1 MTREQFIRTCR
12 LLRPEYEIVDGCVC
26 LINAPRELQQALDAT
41 PELKQEIFT
50 YGSKIVIKESAKQ
63 EAKSFPQI
71 ESLLPPVVKRE
82 IVKPETR
89 KEPFSFDTHMKAYE
103 EMQRKGTRKLE
114 IILSALGDEKARDY
128 VKLYFASDSVKWSVK
143 KFKLHI
149 QSNIAKWTE
158 LRQKYGDGGFANYS
172 ESIMTNELILRT
184 LDELDNKL
192 MEIDKLAA

>member
-1 MTREQFIRTCR
+1 MPVNVIEQESMKKLMAQLFNEDLPTSKSQDTTVIVEPSAPVPVKEEVI
-12 LLRPEYEIVDGCVC
+12 PEQSTPLHVDFPPYRHRD
-26 LINAPRELQQALDAT
+26 L
-41 PELKQEIFT
+41 
-50 YGSKIVIKESAKQ
+50 AKP
-63 EAKSFPQI
+63 KPQD
-71 ESLLPPVVKRE
+71 
-82 IVKPETR
+82 T
-89 KEPFSFDTHMKAYE
+89 FSFDTHMKAYE

-143 KFKLHI
+143 KFKLHL
-149 QSNIAKWTE
+149 QSNIANWTE

-192 MEIDKLAA
+192 MEIDKLAT